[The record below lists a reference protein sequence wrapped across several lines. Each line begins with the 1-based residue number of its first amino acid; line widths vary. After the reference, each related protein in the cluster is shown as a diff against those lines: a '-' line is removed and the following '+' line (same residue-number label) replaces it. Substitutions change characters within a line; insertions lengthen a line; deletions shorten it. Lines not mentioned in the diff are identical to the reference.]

1 MSPIAAAQ
9 SRFAG
14 ITPCALKNPLEPS
27 SPCSE
32 KPIIISSSSCSF
44 ERDSRHQCLKSKSFF
59 LKLNLQLIM
68 VSYLSVSHLTQVIH
82 DFLSCVSQETAH
94 YENVTVRLCT
104 IHCCVCHVK
113 TSLEEQESSER
124 ASTKLSIA
132 QAPEVLLNKRQFL
145 EDISRPQR
153 ACSRT
158 FSFGSNLQESS
169 CACYVP
175 ILLRSFTSLEK

>member
-1 MSPIAAAQ
+1 
-9 SRFAG
+9 
-14 ITPCALKNPLEPS
+14 
-27 SPCSE
+27 
-32 KPIIISSSSCSF
+32 
-44 ERDSRHQCLKSKSFF
+44 
-59 LKLNLQLIM
+59 M

-132 QAPEVLLNKRQFL
+132 QAPDLPYAENSSPMLATSIARWS
-145 EDISRPQR
+145 ISI
-153 ACSRT
+153 AT
-158 FSFGSNLQESS
+158 
-169 CACYVP
+169 
-175 ILLRSFTSLEK
+175 

>member
-32 KPIIISSSSCSF
+32 KPIIISSSTCSF
-44 ERDSRHQCLKSKSFF
+44 ERDSRHQCLKSKSLF
-59 LKLNLQLIM
+59 LNLNLKLIM

-94 YENVTVRLCT
+94 
-104 IHCCVCHVK
+104 
-113 TSLEEQESSER
+113 
-124 ASTKLSIA
+124 
-132 QAPEVLLNKRQFL
+132 
-145 EDISRPQR
+145 
-153 ACSRT
+153 
-158 FSFGSNLQESS
+158 
-169 CACYVP
+169 
-175 ILLRSFTSLEK
+175 

>member
-32 KPIIISSSSCSF
+32 KPIIISSSTCSF
-44 ERDSRHQCLKSKSFF
+44 ERDSRHQCLKSKSSF
-59 LKLNLQLIM
+59 LNLNLNLIM

-132 QAPEVLLNKRQFL
+132 QAPDLPYAENSSPMLATSIAWWS
-145 EDISRPQR
+145 ISI
-153 ACSRT
+153 AT
-158 FSFGSNLQESS
+158 
-169 CACYVP
+169 
-175 ILLRSFTSLEK
+175 

>member
-32 KPIIISSSSCSF
+32 KPIIISSSTCSF

-59 LKLNLQLIM
+59 LKLNLKLIM

-132 QAPEVLLNKRQFL
+132 QAPDLPYAENSSPMLATSIAWWSTSIAGYLYRLQINRL
-145 EDISRPQR
+145 ISVY
-153 ACSRT
+153 T
-158 FSFGSNLQESS
+158 
-169 CACYVP
+169 
-175 ILLRSFTSLEK
+175 